1 VKHPLR
7 LFLIFM
13 ILLISLPAVTS
24 YAIHIPDKDG
34 HVLDTASMLS
44 STARFSLEHEAAQG
58 PLAFYIVTLNSL
70 NGDSPSQAATAIYQ
84 QWKLG
89 SDEVLILISQQDQR
103 IEMNFNNPALQEQM
117 DAVAFRA
124 SGSAALK
131 QFIDTHFIPYAKKG
145 DFAKAV
151 SELMSASNALAA
163 NIGNMNNGLTP
174 VGQPH
179 GQQSSSS
186 WLWIVLVIAIGL
198 LSLIILY
205 LVRMMQTVKRL
216 QTDIPSLMVQTNHAL
231 ESIRTIRDLSQGATL
246 QQATEAGA
254 KSEKSIIR
262 LHEMKQYAASIG
274 WQQCLQPRTRSELK
288 RLNTELQAMTQET
301 QQLTAQI
308 EHIQQLDLNLK
319 RTIADAAQRIEHV
332 STSIQADQAS
342 RGWPLEELLRRQEAI
357 SAELLSSKQLE
368 VFDPIQSEQRV
379 IHVNEEIQR
388 LEQDQQSVSKYAEQ
402 YQRFPEQMNQSRNSV
417 SQIAEEHRLKLVR
430 IDPYGKIEEAQ
441 QSNEQMLDRLKLGDI
456 PATAQ
461 HAERASL
468 LLAEAVQITQRLA
481 DLKLK
486 NARDIQSIE
495 TKLSQYA
502 AQDRELSALTAR
514 AQTQYRGKHWEQAWR
529 QYREELQAVDTVQS
543 ALRRVTQWCDEDV
556 QEYEQAR
563 SELDHI
569 LALLQKLDQAAE
581 QYNDLIHKLDR
592 KLKEAKQ
599 MQASAEDSFAQGL
612 HTIDRHRIYSNW
624 QQQEKS
630 LAAMQSSI
638 RQLLAQQP
646 YDMDLLTDTGT
657 RFLNE
662 ANQFLSAI
670 ERAAVQKQN
679 VEQELARMEQR
690 YRSSSAKYGS
700 RLNVHQYGSQ
710 FSSIST
716 DVDRLMHN
724 GAYDEAARK
733 AAALS
738 GILTAMEQAY
748 ESIIRQERQQEE
760 AAARQAAN
768 RNTSNN
774 SSGGSSWGNNNNSN
788 SSGGSSW

>member
-1 VKHPLR
+1 
-7 LFLIFM
+7 
-13 ILLISLPAVTS
+13 
-24 YAIHIPDKDG
+24 
-34 HVLDTASMLS
+34 
-44 STARFSLEHEAAQG
+44 
-58 PLAFYIVTLNSL
+58 
-70 NGDSPSQAATAIYQ
+70 
-84 QWKLG
+84 
-89 SDEVLILISQQDQR
+89 LISQQDQR
-103 IEMNFNNPALQEQM
+103 IEMNFNNPALQEQV
-117 DAVAFRA
+117 DAAASRA
-124 SGSAALK
+124 SSSTALK
-131 QFIDTHFIPYAKKG
+131 QFVDTHFIPYAKKG

-163 NIGNMNNGLTP
+163 NNGNTNNGQTP

-186 WLWIVLVIAIGL
+186 WLWIVLVIAIVL
-198 LSLIILY
+198 LVLIILY

-216 QTDIPSLMVQTNHAL
+216 QTDIPNLMVQTNHAL

-254 KSEKSIIR
+254 QSEKSIIR

-288 RLNTELQAMTQET
+288 LLNTELQAMTTQT

-308 EHIQQLDLNLK
+308 EHIHQLDLNLK
-319 RTIADAAQRIEHV
+319 RTIADAVQRVEHI
-332 STSIQADQAS
+332 STSIQAEQTS
-342 RGWPLEELLRRQEAI
+342 RGWPLEDLLRRQESI

-388 LEQDQQSVSKYAEQ
+388 LEQDQQSVSRYAEQ

-417 SQIAEEHRLKLVR
+417 TQIAQEHRLKLVR

-441 QSNEQMLDRLKLGDI
+441 QSNEQMLDRLKHGDI

-461 HAERASL
+461 HAERASQ

-486 NARDIQSIE
+486 NAHDIQSIV

-502 AQDRELSALTAR
+502 AQDRELTVLTTR

-529 QYREELQAVDTVQS
+529 QYREELQVVDAVQS
-543 ALRRVTQWCDEDV
+543 SLSRVTQWCDEDV

-569 LALLQKLDQAAE
+569 LTILQKLDQAAE
-581 QYNDLIHKLDR
+581 HYSDLIRKLDHKLE
-592 KLKEAKQ
+592 EAKQ
-599 MQASAEDSFAQGL
+599 MRASAEDSFAQGL
-612 HTIDRHRIYSNW
+612 HTIARHRIYSNW

-657 RFLNE
+657 RFMNE
-662 ANQFLSAI
+662 ANQFLSAV
-670 ERAAVQKQN
+670 ERAAIQKQN

-690 YRSSSAKYGS
+690 YHSSSAKYGS

-716 DVDRLMHN
+716 DIDRLMHN

-733 AAALS
+733 AAALA

-768 RNTSNN
+768 RNTNSN
-774 SSGGSSWGNNNNSN
+774 SSGGSSWGNNNSN

>member
-1 VKHPLR
+1 
-7 LFLIFM
+7 M
-13 ILLISLPAVTS
+13 
-24 YAIHIPDKDG
+24 
-34 HVLDTASMLS
+34 
-44 STARFSLEHEAAQG
+44 
-58 PLAFYIVTLNSL
+58 
-70 NGDSPSQAATAIYQ
+70 
-84 QWKLG
+84 
-89 SDEVLILISQQDQR
+89 
-103 IEMNFNNPALQEQM
+103 
-117 DAVAFRA
+117 
-124 SGSAALK
+124 
-131 QFIDTHFIPYAKKG
+131 
-145 DFAKAV
+145 
-151 SELMSASNALAA
+151 
-163 NIGNMNNGLTP
+163 
-174 VGQPH
+174 
-179 GQQSSSS
+179 
-186 WLWIVLVIAIGL
+186 
-198 LSLIILY
+198 
-205 LVRMMQTVKRL
+205 
-216 QTDIPSLMVQTNHAL
+216 
-231 ESIRTIRDLSQGATL
+231 
-246 QQATEAGA
+246 
-254 KSEKSIIR
+254 
-262 LHEMKQYAASIG
+262 
-274 WQQCLQPRTRSELK
+274 
-288 RLNTELQAMTQET
+288 
-301 QQLTAQI
+301 
-308 EHIQQLDLNLK
+308 
-319 RTIADAAQRIEHV
+319 
-332 STSIQADQAS
+332 
-342 RGWPLEELLRRQEAI
+342 
-357 SAELLSSKQLE
+357 
-368 VFDPIQSEQRV
+368 
-379 IHVNEEIQR
+379 IHVDEEIQR

-417 SQIAEEHRLKLVR
+417 SQIVEEHRLKLVR

-441 QSNEQMLDRLKLGDI
+441 QSNEQMLDRLKLGEV
-456 PATAQ
+456 PVTAQ

-486 NARDIQSIE
+486 NARDIQSIV

-514 AQTQYRGKHWEQAWR
+514 AQTQYRGKYWEQAWR

-543 ALRRVTQWCDEDV
+543 ALRRVTQWCNEDV

-581 QYNDLIHKLDR
+581 HYSDLIRKLDHKLE
-592 KLKEAKQ
+592 EAKQ

-612 HTIDRHRIYSNW
+612 HTIDRHRICSNW
-624 QQQEKS
+624 LQQEKS

-657 RFLNE
+657 RFMNE
-662 ANQFLSAI
+662 ANQFLSAV
-670 ERAAVQKQN
+670 ERAAIQKQN
-679 VEQELARMEQR
+679 VEQELARMEQP

-733 AAALS
+733 S

-768 RNTSNN
+768 RNTSGN

>member
-1 VKHPLR
+1 
-7 LFLIFM
+7 
-13 ILLISLPAVTS
+13 
-24 YAIHIPDKDG
+24 
-34 HVLDTASMLS
+34 
-44 STARFSLEHEAAQG
+44 
-58 PLAFYIVTLNSL
+58 
-70 NGDSPSQAATAIYQ
+70 
-84 QWKLG
+84 
-89 SDEVLILISQQDQR
+89 
-103 IEMNFNNPALQEQM
+103 
-117 DAVAFRA
+117 
-124 SGSAALK
+124 
-131 QFIDTHFIPYAKKG
+131 
-145 DFAKAV
+145 
-151 SELMSASNALAA
+151 
-163 NIGNMNNGLTP
+163 
-174 VGQPH
+174 
-179 GQQSSSS
+179 
-186 WLWIVLVIAIGL
+186 
-198 LSLIILY
+198 
-205 LVRMMQTVKRL
+205 
-216 QTDIPSLMVQTNHAL
+216 
-231 ESIRTIRDLSQGATL
+231 
-246 QQATEAGA
+246 
-254 KSEKSIIR
+254 
-262 LHEMKQYAASIG
+262 MKQYAASIG

-592 KLKEAKQ
+592 KLEEAKQ

-657 RFLNE
+657 RFMNE
-662 ANQFLSAI
+662 ANQFLSAV
-670 ERAAVQKQN
+670 ERAAIQKQN

-733 AAALS
+733 S

-768 RNTSNN
+768 RNTSGN